1 MAEKVGDR
9 GGREVA
15 VQAHRFAGDGEIP
28 NNALPLLVY
37 PAAVDVSGADPAA
50 AFERLFA
57 RHGWRGAWRNGIFA
71 YPHYHSTAHEVL
83 GIARGEASVRFGGA
97 GGAVLTV
104 GPGDVVVIPAG
115 VGHQNLGA
123 SADLLVVGAYPGGAG
138 RRSSPRR
145 RARAGGGPAQHRA
158 GAAAGGRPG
167 AWRRRAA
174 AQALAGGLSAQP

>member
-1 MAEKVGDR
+1 MAEDAADR

-37 PAAVDVSGADPAA
+37 PSAVDVSGLDPAA

-57 RHGWRGAWRNGIFA
+57 RHGWRGSWRNGIFA

-123 SADLLVVGAYPGGAG
+123 SADLLVVGAYPGGAAADLHRG
-138 RRSSPRR
+138 GAGE
-145 RARAGGGPAQHRA
+145 RAEVLRNIVEVPLPEADPVHGADGPLLRL
-158 GAAAGGRPG
+158 
-167 AWRRRAA
+167 WREA
-174 AQALAGGLSAQP
+174 